1 MNLKA
6 LLTST
11 MLICAVVMLS
21 PWINLPTYATNS
33 TNFLPTDTFAIPENN
48 STIAFACNG
57 SYETATLVNSTWVF
71 TNLQLTPSNLTSN
84 DDPLSNSP
92 NTGNLGITA
101 QDCNITITSFDRLLI
116 QDPSDIN
123 NTGDWLTPGWLNY
136 TVTGVGNQTVKMQ
149 FGTSNWTTTST
160 YVGTNSWP
168 VGVYAVFIDGKNTQY
183 NDGWTDTVD
192 DEGMIANGTGI
203 VINRATSNVSIE
215 YAWVP
220 VPTPASTISPEK
232 SPVPIGVSVN
242 YSVFYAV
249 AAAIIVFAAVATTD
263 LLLRLK
269 KKQKTHEQ
277 LTEEIMLDQQ
287 NPLKI

>member
-1 MNLKA
+1 MNRKIT
-6 LLTST
+6 LTC
-11 MLICAVVMLS
+11 MAIICTVVLVS
-21 PWINLPTYATNS
+21 PLTYHSACAAAT
-33 TNFLPTDTFAIPENN
+33 TNFSSTDTFVIPENN
-48 STIAFACNG
+48 STIAFAYNG
-57 SYETATLVNSTWVF
+57 SYETATLLNSTWVF

-84 DDPLSNSP
+84 DDPLLDSP

-149 FGTSNWTTTST
+149 FGTSNWTTVST
-160 YVGTNSWP
+160 YVGTNTWP

-183 NDGWTDTVD
+183 NNGWTDTVD
-192 DEGMIANGTGI
+192 DEGMVPNGTGI
-203 VINRATSNVSIE
+203 VINGATSNVSIE

-220 VPTPASTISPEK
+220 VPSPASTIAPEK
-232 SPVPIGVSVN
+232 SPVPIGASVN

-249 AAAIIVFAAVATTD
+249 VAAIIVFAAVATTD
-263 LLLRLK
+263 LVLRQK
-269 KKQKTHEQ
+269 KKQKA
-277 LTEEIMLDQQ
+277 
-287 NPLKI
+287 

>member
-1 MNLKA
+1 MA
-6 LLTST
+6 IVCT
-11 MLICAVVMLS
+11 IVMLS
-21 PWINLPTYATNS
+21 PWTYLSVHAAST

-48 STIAFACNG
+48 STIAFAYNG
-57 SYETATLVNSTWVF
+57 SYETATLENSTWVF

-84 DDPLSNSP
+84 DDPLLDSP

-123 NTGDWLTPGWLNY
+123 NTGNWLTPGWLNY

-160 YVGTNSWP
+160 YVGTNTWP

-203 VINRATSNVSIE
+203 VINGATSNVSIE

-220 VPTPASTISPEK
+220 APTPASTISPEN
-232 SPVPIGVSVN
+232 SPVPHGVSVKN

-249 AAAIIVFAAVATTD
+249 VAIIIVFAVVATTV
-263 LLLRLK
+263 LVLRRK
-269 KKQKTHEQ
+269 K
-277 LTEEIMLDQQ
+277 
-287 NPLKI
+287 